1 MVASVWEKRSIVHR
15 EGRLLS
21 QPRVGVL
28 DVVRPEQIRNR
39 VVVEKWFAPQMSV
52 P

>member
-21 QPRVGVL
+21 QPRVGRCGAGTNPQPGGWWKMVCAA
-28 DVVRPEQIRNR
+28 DIRGL
-39 VVVEKWFAPQMSV
+39 
-52 P
+52 